1 VLCYVIWDVLRVSC
15 CLVLVLVFVSLH
27 FVVPS
32 LCCSSSCFYVCCYI
46 CVIYLYLY
54 LFKHVLC
61 LFELINKTK
70 ERLCMHDTCFSSISK
85 LMSQHLFL
93 KDSYT
98 CFSFISLSKTNLFQA
113 ISECIFWKR
122 ISDRIIQNKLRSNL
136 GVFLGFWGA
145 WSNMKDLKSNFH

>member
-15 CLVLVLVFVSLH
+15 CLVLVLVFVSLL

-32 LCCSSSCFYVCCYI
+32 LCCSSSCFYVCCCT

-113 ISECIFWKR
+113 ISECIYWKQSILDCNPKQTQVKFR
-122 ISDRIIQNKLRSNL
+122 GIF
-136 GVFLGFWGA
+136 GFLGDREQHEGP
-145 WSNMKDLKSNFH
+145 KE